1 MILMRKSK
9 VIKTTILAL
18 FAMFLATSCSSTKV
32 LSSWSLDSPPQG
44 VMSKTLVLGVM
55 QNRGDR
61 DNIENEMVSELTKA
75 GVNAKT
81 STSVFGPKGFQGLTE
96 EQVAHKLRG
105 SDYTSVMIISLID
118 KEKEASYSP
127 GYGYAFPY
135 IVGYSRYYRRYIVAY
150 DRIYMPGYYRTNT
163 NYVLEADLYTVN
175 DDDELVYS
183 AQTKS
188 YDPGDSKSLAE
199 SFAKLIV
206 SELKAKRIIE

>member
-1 MILMRKSK
+1 MRNSK
-9 VIKTTILAL
+9 VIKATILAL

-44 VMSKTLVLGVM
+44 VMVKTLVVGVM
-55 QNRGDR
+55 QNREDR
-61 DNIENEMVSELTKA
+61 DNLEREMVNELALT

-81 STSVFGPKGFQGLTE
+81 STSVFGPKGFQGLKE
-96 EQVAHKLRG
+96 EEIANKLRG
-105 SDYTSVMIISLID
+105 SEYTSVMIISLIE
-118 KEKEASYSP
+118 KEKEPSYN
-127 GYGYAFPY
+127 YGYMYASPY
-135 IVGYSRYYRRYIVAY
+135 IMGYSRYYRRYIVAY
-150 DRIYMPGYYRTNT
+150 DRIYMPGYYMTST

-188 YDPGDSKSLAE
+188 YDPSNSKALAE

-206 SELKAKRIIE
+206 SELKTKRIIE